1 MSYPQSTFPV
11 TTADFAAKMAAAG
24 AALATVSPDLPVVRG
39 TTYFSGSDTFRLSF
53 HDSWGWGAAGRVA
66 TWAEA
71 YGASVYVTL
80 SSMGGT
86 GAVVASF
93 VIDGVNFEIRATI
106 GTAEA
111 YRLGAVMGRPLN
123 PDKGLSLTPAEMRSA
138 LTLIGGA

>member
-11 TTADFAAKMAAAG
+11 TTADFAAKMTAAG
-24 AALATVSPDLPVVRG
+24 AALATVSPDLPAVRS
-39 TTYFSGSDTFRLSF
+39 TTYFSGSDTFRLAIL
-53 HDSWGWGAAGRVA
+53 DSWGWAAAGCVA

-71 YGASVYVTL
+71 YGTTVYVAL
-80 SSMGGT
+80 SSTGGS

-93 VIDGVNFEIRATI
+93 VIDGVNFEIKASI

-111 YRLGAVMGRPLN
+111 YRLGGVMGRPLN